1 MDMPQQNEEF
11 TMKRLFEEIVSS
23 KNEVKNTI
31 AASEFRLLLE
41 IQTLKNKVASL
52 TEENEKLKRIVES
65 AEQKNRRNN
74 LVIFGL
80 RKPPA
85 GNLLDYIGEQI
96 HQLLGVTVAES
107 DVNDYYTLGNSD
119 ISPIKIEFLSN
130 LKKKQIL
137 SNAKKLKGTGVSI
150 AHDLTIAQREELKI
164 LRKFLLQA
172 RANSTKKSYIKGN
185 TLVVGLKTYTLEEL
199 EESTG
204 ITASNSAP
212 STPNPSA
219 KNQSDSS
226 GSEIEANFGDSAFTE
241 QTTSRNQEKN
251 RLGTPR
257 DNKIKTKKIPNKTI
271 AKLGMKLRGGSNGC

>member
-1 MDMPQQNEEF
+1 M
-11 TMKRLFEEIVSS
+11 
-23 KNEVKNTI
+23 
-31 AASEFRLLLE
+31 
-41 IQTLKNKVASL
+41 
-52 TEENEKLKRIVES
+52 
-65 AEQKNRRNN
+65 
-74 LVIFGL
+74 
-80 RKPPA
+80 
-85 GNLLDYIGEQI
+85 
-96 HQLLGVTVAES
+96 
-107 DVNDYYTLGNSD
+107 
-119 ISPIKIEFLSN
+119 
-130 LKKKQIL
+130 
-137 SNAKKLKGTGVSI
+137 
-150 AHDLTIAQREELKI
+150 KI